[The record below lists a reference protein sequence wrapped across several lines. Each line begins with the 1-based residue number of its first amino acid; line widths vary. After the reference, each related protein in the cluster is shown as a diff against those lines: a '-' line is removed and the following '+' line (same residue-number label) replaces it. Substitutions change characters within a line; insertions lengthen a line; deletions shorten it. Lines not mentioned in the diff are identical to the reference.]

1 MKKLSVFNNLVSIIV
16 VVIILLIIIPL
27 DTRILDF
34 MFITNLA
41 ISFVILL
48 TTMYIK
54 ESLEFSIYPSL
65 LLITT
70 LLRLSLNISSTRNIL
85 LNNGYAGEVI
95 KTFGNFVIR
104 GNAVVGLI
112 IFLIIIIVQFVVIT
126 KGSERVAE
134 VSARFTL
141 DAMPGKQM
149 AIDADLNSGM
159 IDEQQARERRSKIQR
174 EADFFGSMDGAS
186 KFVKGDAIVSII
198 VTFINLI
205 GGIITGFM
213 NKVGDFSQVMSI
225 YSIATV
231 GDGLM
236 SQIPALLISVATGM
250 IVTRSASENNLN
262 IDVAAQFLSQPRVLI
277 IAGVVMLSMIAIGFP
292 VVQVVVVSIVL
303 VGTGIFLLRKQKTL
317 LTAAAASGDAEHE
330 MASPTEEI
338 ASEASFYKNIDNVYG
353 LLSVEQI
360 EMEFGYSLIPL
371 VDEGSG
377 GSFIDRVVMFRKQ
390 FAQEIGMVIPSVR
403 LKDSGQLNP
412 NQYAIK
418 FKGEQVAVGDVLMDH
433 YLALSP
439 GENSELIEG
448 IDTVEPAF
456 GIPAKWI
463 SEDKKSKAEL
473 AGYTLIDPTSVIITH
488 LSEVIKQHA
497 HELLNRQ
504 EVGNI
509 LANLRKANETLVN
522 DIIPGI
528 ISVSELQKVLCN
540 LLREG
545 VPIRD
550 METILE
556 TLGDYGASIRD
567 ADMLTEYVRQALRRT
582 ISHRFAEAGQL
593 KVITLDAQIENMI
606 MGSVK
611 KMENGSYLAL
621 EPQIIQSIMSA
632 TTEQIN
638 RIKDLVQ
645 TTIVLTSP
653 IVRVYFKKLV
663 DQFYPN
669 VAVLSFS
676 EIDNVIQIQAL
687 GNISI
692 AQNEGR

>member
-1 MKKLSVFNNLVSIIV
+1 MKKLSMLNNVVSIFV
-16 VVIILLIIIPL
+16 VMIILLIIIPL
-27 DTRILDF
+27 STQILDF
-34 MFITNLA
+34 MFITNLS

-48 TTMYIK
+48 TTMYIR
-54 ESLEFSIYPSL
+54 ESLEFSIYPSVL
-65 LLITT
+65 LMTT
-70 LLRLSLNISSTRNIL
+70 LLRLALNISSTRNIL
-85 LNNGYAGEVI
+85 LNQGYAGEVV
-95 KTFGNFVIR
+95 KTFGQFVIQ
-104 GNAVVGLI
+104 GNVVVGLI
-112 IFLIIIIVQFVVIT
+112 IFLIIVIVQFVVIT

-149 AIDADLNSGM
+149 AIDADLNSGL
-159 IDEQQARERRSKIQR
+159 IDEQSARERRSKIQR

-205 GGIITGFM
+205 GGVIMGFM
-213 NKVGDFSQVMSI
+213 EGVGDFQTIMQI
-225 YSIATV
+225 YSTATV

-262 IDVAAQFLSQPRVLI
+262 EDVTRQFLSQPKVLI
-277 IAGVVMLSMIAIGFP
+277 IAGGVMLALIGIGFP
-292 VVQVVVVSIVL
+292 VMQTVIMSSVLIV
-303 VGTGIFLLRKQKTL
+303 TGFMLIRKQMKADEPVAVTPDGAPL
-317 LTAAAASGDAEHE
+317 A
-330 MASPTEEI
+330 PTEEVT
-338 ASEASFYKNIDNVYG
+338 SEASYYRDISNVYN
-353 LLSVEQI
+353 LLNVEQI

-371 VDEGSG
+371 VDESSG

-412 NQYAIK
+412 NQYTIK
-418 FKGEQVAVGDVLMDH
+418 FKGEQVAIGDVLMDH
-433 YLALSP
+433 YLALAP
-439 GENSELIEG
+439 GETAEAIEG

-463 SEDKKSKAEL
+463 SEDKKAKAEL

-488 LSEVIKQHA
+488 LSEIIRRHA
-497 HELLNRQ
+497 FELLNRQ
-504 EVGNI
+504 EVNNI
-509 LANLRKANETLVN
+509 LNNLRKTNETIVN
-522 DIIPGI
+522 DLIPSI
-528 ISVSELQKVLCN
+528 VTISELQKVLGN

-556 TLGDYGASIRD
+556 TLGDYGTTIHD
-567 ADMLTEYVRQALRRT
+567 EDMLTEYVRQALKRT
-582 ISHRFAEAGQL
+582 ISHRFAEAGQM
-593 KVITLDAQIENMI
+593 KVVTLDAQIENMI

-621 EPQIIQSIMSA
+621 EPQVIQNIMTA

-638 RIKDLVQ
+638 KVKDLVPS
-645 TTIVLTSP
+645 TIILTSP

-669 VAVLSFS
+669 IVVLSFN
-676 EIDNVIQIQAL
+676 EIDTDVQIQAL

-692 AQNEGR
+692 AN